1 MIRRLISRLGG
12 QAGGDEA
19 ARDLASLRAEVE
31 RLRAQNEHMKRAMR
45 QCIDCEYRIEV
56 MASRSARGLTA
67 DGSAATAGGTT
78 ARREA
83 HDERRSSWRDND

>member
-1 MIRRLISRLGG
+1 MSRLGG
-12 QAGGDEA
+12 RADGDEA

-31 RLRAQNEHMKRAMR
+31 RLRGQNEHMKRAMR

-56 MASRSARGLTA
+56 MASRAARGLTA
-67 DGSAATAGGTT
+67 DGSAATTGATT

-83 HDERRSSWRDND
+83 HDARRSSRRDND